1 MPEFRALEPQS
12 PINPLADAYGEECL
26 GRSRKVAR
34 DTRCELDIR
43 YGDTP
48 AQSLDVYLPDNA
60 TATDMPVLVFFH
72 GGGFTHGYKEWC
84 GFMAPALTAHP
95 AIFVSADYRLL
106 PNATYPEAIEDAVA
120 AVKWVHDN
128 IARHG
133 GSPDRIFVGG
143 HSAGALLA
151 ALLVTDRERV
161 NAGGLDPAS
170 IKASFPISGTFTRDG
185 MSGQMGYEVP
195 TGPLVVEPRSPIALA
210 RHASAPLFLTWGG
223 AERQLE
229 RVERSALQLMNA
241 VRDGGRPVDWLYLPE
256 ADHFG
261 THLDTGD
268 PNGPW
273 VAKVRAWFEARPTR
287 LTGDRP

>member
-1 MPEFRALEPQS
+1 MPDFRPLEPQ
-12 PINPLADAYGEECL
+12 PPLNPLADAYGADCL
-26 GRSRKVAR
+26 ERSRKVAR
-34 DTRCELDIR
+34 ETRCVLDIR
-43 YGDTP
+43 YGDAP
-48 AQSLDVYLPDNA
+48 AQSLDIYLPDDRGA
-60 TATDMPVLVFFH
+60 ADMPVLVFFH

-95 AIFVSADYRLL
+95 AILVSADYRLL
-106 PNATYPEAIEDAVA
+106 PGATYPDSIEDAVA

-128 IARHG
+128 IAAHG

-151 ALLVTDRERV
+151 ALLVTDVARV
-161 NAGGLDPAS
+161 RAGGLDPAS

-195 TGPLVVEPRSPIALA
+195 AGPLVVEPRSPIAMA
-210 RHASAPLFLTWGG
+210 HQTSAPLFLTWGG
-223 AERQLE
+223 TERQLE
-229 RVERSALQLMNA
+229 RVERSTLQFMNA
-241 VRDGGRPVDWLYLPE
+241 VRDAGRPVDWLYLPE

-261 THLDTGD
+261 THLDAAD
-268 PNGPW
+268 RDSPW
-273 VAKVRAWFEARPTR
+273 VRKVRAWFEDLPTR

>member
-12 PINPLADAYGEECL
+12 PLNPLADAYGAQCL
-26 GRSRKVAR
+26 ERSRKVAR
-34 DTRCELDIR
+34 ETRCALGIG
-43 YGDTP
+43 YGP
-48 AQSLDVYLPDNA
+48 AAAQSLDIYLPDDA
-60 TATDMPVLVFFH
+60 AVTDMPVLVFFH

-95 AIFVSADYRLL
+95 AILVSADYRLL
-106 PNATYPEAIEDAVA
+106 PGAVYPEAIEDAVA

-128 IARHG
+128 IAAHG

-151 ALLVTDRERV
+151 ALLVTDVARV
-161 NAGGLDPAS
+161 RAGGLDPAS

-185 MSGQMGYEVP
+185 MSGQMGYEVAA
-195 TGPLVVEPRSPIALA
+195 GPLLVEPRSPIALA
-210 RHASAPLFLTWGG
+210 NQANAPLFLTWGG

-241 VRDGGRPVDWLYLPE
+241 VRDAGRPVDWLYLPE

-268 PNGPW
+268 PGSLW
-273 VAKVRAWFEARPTR
+273 VAKVRSWFEARPTR